1 MHCPKCGQQQITE
14 ETRFCSRCGFLLTG
28 VSQVVANEGQL
39 PASAGRNPEKLSP
52 RRRGVRQGLFF
63 FLLSFLVLPII
74 MLLTIAA
81 EADPYILF
89 AAAVIFIVGGLLR
102 AAYALMFESP
112 DETPLGFPAATGHN
126 QPQSISS
133 GEPNALPE
141 ASTIPA
147 SVYSAPPGT
156 GMWRD
161 TNDLQKQPHSITDS
175 TTKLLEEKSVP
186 PA

>member
-28 VSQVVANEGQL
+28 ISQVVANEGQL
-39 PASAGRNPEKLSP
+39 PASAQTKPTKLSP
-52 RRRGVRQGLFF
+52 RARGVRKGLFF

-74 MLLTIAA
+74 MLITIATDH
-81 EADPYILF
+81 EPFVLF

-112 DETPLGFPAATGHN
+112 VEVPLGIPAAHGHN
-126 QPQSISS
+126 QPQTISS
-133 GEPNALPE
+133 GDPNALPE

-147 SVYSAPPGT
+147 AAYSAPPET

-161 TNDLQKQPHSITDS
+161 TNDLQKTPHSITDS
-175 TTKLLEEKSVP
+175 TTKLLERDQ
-186 PA
+186 

>member
-28 VSQVVANEGQL
+28 ISQVVANEGQL
-39 PASAGRNPEKLSP
+39 PTLAKIRPEKLSP
-52 RRRGVRQGLFF
+52 RGRGIRQGLFF

-74 MLLTIAA
+74 MMITIAVD
-81 EADPYILF
+81 EEPYVLF

-112 DETPLGFPAATGHN
+112 VEVPIGFPASYSQN
-126 QPQSISS
+126 QPQTIPS

-141 ASTIPA
+141 ASSIPA
-147 SVYSAPPGT
+147 AVYSAPPAS

-161 TNDLQKQPHSITDS
+161 TNDLQKTPHSITDS
-175 TTKLLEEKSVP
+175 TTKLLERDQ
-186 PA
+186 

>member
-28 VSQVVANEGQL
+28 ISQVVANEGQL
-39 PASAGRNPEKLSP
+39 PASAAAKPTKLSP
-52 RRRGVRQGLFF
+52 RARGVRKGLFF
-63 FLLSFLVLPII
+63 FLLSFLILPII
-74 MLLTIAA
+74 MMITIAT
-81 EADPYILF
+81 EHEPYVFF

-112 DETPLGFPAATGHN
+112 DETPLGFPTAHGQNLPDT
-126 QPQSISS
+126 ISP
-133 GEPNALPE
+133 GDRAALPE

-147 SVYSAPPGT
+147 AAYSAPPAT

-161 TNDLQKQPHSITDS
+161 TNDLQKTPHSITDS
-175 TTKLLEEKSVP
+175 TTKLLEEKAEP

>member
-28 VSQVVANEGQL
+28 VSQVVANEGQI
-39 PASAGRNPEKLSP
+39 PASSQGKPEKLSP
-52 RRRGVRQGLFF
+52 RRRGVRKGLFF
-63 FLLSFLVLPII
+63 FLLSFLILPII

-112 DETPLGFPAATGHN
+112 DETPLSFPTATGHN
-126 QPQSISS
+126 NQPHAIPS

-141 ASTIPA
+141 TSTIPA
-147 SVYSAPPGT
+147 AAYTAPPAT

-161 TNDLQKQPHSITDS
+161 ANDLQKTPHSVTDS
-175 TTKLLEEKSVP
+175 TTKLLERDQ
-186 PA
+186 